1 MRGGEALQD
10 LISDVLEHAE
20 MEALLEEVEN
30 SGPKVATSGQC
41 AEHSW
46 Q

>member
-1 MRGGEALQD
+1 MRGGEDLQN

-30 SGPKVATSGQC
+30 SKQPKASGQS
-41 AEHSW
+41 ADHRS